1 MISVLLWNDFILHHL
16 YLMAFDETP
25 TTPLTVSKPVKTEI
39 VIILIYFKLYYAKG
53 AKQYIILLP

>member
-1 MISVLLWNDFILHHL
+1 
-16 YLMAFDETP
+16 MALDETP

-39 VIILIYFKLYYAKG
+39 LIILIYFKLYYAKG